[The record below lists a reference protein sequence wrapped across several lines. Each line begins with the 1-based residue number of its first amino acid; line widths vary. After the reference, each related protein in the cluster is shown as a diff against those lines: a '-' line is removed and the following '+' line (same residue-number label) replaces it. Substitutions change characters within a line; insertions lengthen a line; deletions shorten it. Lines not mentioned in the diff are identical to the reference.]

1 MYMGLFFTKIPL
13 IQLALSTGT
22 YATVCYGLPMLGMAG
37 MKAAIDEK
45 LALIAAHDLAWIY
58 LAVYIV
64 SLGRDRIALNAN
76 ASRAGARVD
85 RPDQHVYKIMSPEA
99 KASSPYVLMSNT
111 GWTGRFNRAQR
122 GAFNTDGKIVML
134 SRFACCPSR

>member
-1 MYMGLFFTKIPL
+1 MYMGLFFMKIPL

-45 LALIAAHDLAWIY
+45 LALIAAHDLAWVY

-76 ASRAGARVD
+76 ANPCA
-85 RPDQHVYKIMSPEA
+85 H
-99 KASSPYVLMSNT
+99 ASM
-111 GWTGRFNRAQR
+111 R
-122 GAFNTDGKIVML
+122 
-134 SRFACCPSR
+134 

>member
-1 MYMGLFFTKIPL
+1 MKFL
-13 IQLALSTGT
+13 LAQ
-22 YATVCYGLPMLGMAG
+22 
-37 MKAAIDEK
+37 MKHETNTFSPVVT
-45 LALIAAHDLAWIY
+45 DLARFARGQSTPYQGHEAYQAFRGTGSAIG
-58 LAVYIV
+58 AFIEV
-64 SLGRDRIALNAN
+64 AE
-76 ASRAGARVD
+76 RAGARVD

-122 GAFNTDGKIVML
+122 GAFNTDGKMVIL